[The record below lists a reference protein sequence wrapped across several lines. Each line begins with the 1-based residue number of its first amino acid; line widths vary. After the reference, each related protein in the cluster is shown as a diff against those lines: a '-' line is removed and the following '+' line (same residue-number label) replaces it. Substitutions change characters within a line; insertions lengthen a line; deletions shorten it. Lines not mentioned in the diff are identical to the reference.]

1 MTADA
6 LEVRDV
12 VAGYGRTVVLRNVSL
27 AVPAGSVTALVG
39 PNGAG
44 KTTVLRVVSGLLRP
58 SEGDVLLAGDVVTSR
73 SPDWRARWGLC
84 HVPEG
89 RGTYPSLSVRENLHM
104 QVPKRSGATA
114 VDRAVS
120 VFPDLARRLEQPAG
134 TLSGGQRQMLALSAA
149 YVRNPSVVV
158 VDEPSLGLAPI
169 IIDQVFEFLARLA
182 SERVA
187 LLIVDQFVDRV
198 LELADHVYVLQRG
211 VVQFAGTASE
221 FRHEDAFAMY
231 LGNEQ
236 GDEPRRAGSS
246 Q

>member
-1 MTADA
+1 VTAHETAIA

-12 VAGYGRTVVLRNVSL
+12 VAGYGRTVVLRDVSL
-27 AVPAGSVTALVG
+27 SIPAGSVTALVG

-58 SEGDVLLAGDVVTSR
+58 TQGEVLLGGAAVTSR
-73 SPDWRARWGLC
+73 SPDWRARSGLC

-89 RGTYPSLSVRENLHM
+89 RGTYPSLTVRENLLM
-104 QVPKRSGATA
+104 QVPRQSGQLA

-120 VFPDLARRLEQPAG
+120 VFPDLARRLDQSAR

-169 IIDQVFEFLARLA
+169 VIDEVFTFLEKLA

-187 LLIVDQFVDRV
+187 LLVVDQFVDRV
-198 LELADHVYVLQRG
+198 LGLADQVYVLQRG
-211 VVQFAGTASE
+211 VVRFSGTTSE
-221 FRHEDAFAMY
+221 FQRADAFALY
-231 LGNEQ
+231 LGADAHEAVR
-236 GDEPRRAGSS
+236 E
-246 Q
+246 